1 MSVLKRICLFLF
13 CMCLVAG
20 CYEDTVELALN
31 VDGSGVIKQKLV
43 LSERFIVANEE
54 SSGSQKG
61 PIPNKVDI
69 VRTIGSAIEIK
80 SIKQTNLPD
89 GGRVIELEGTF
100 SSPEQFFLSDYC
112 REQIKLR
119 IAPAGEGK
127 AAIYCDMKQSGDG
140 GPSLTQLYGMAKGLH
155 ISRTVHLPGEIE
167 KTNGYSERRTE
178 TVSWTLDLRNKE
190 GLALTKAFL
199 EGPDKGNGLAVFNAS
214 TLRFPLPL
222 KAAALS
228 EKAAVSAKGKS
239 PEEHAGSS
247 GFAAKVVWISVKK
260 KMPTEGAGIAETSDM
275 EVGVEVS
282 WSEGHAPVRC
292 EKAVLMSLSDDL
304 NKDLVSDKAPRVHQ
318 GQIFS
323 SEKKERKKELTLR
336 AETPSVDAKELKNLE
351 GYVNVI
357 TGITKKTVILENVQD
372 LAGKES
378 TGNTVLDKL
387 NFRIKSIK
395 DTRLSIEI
403 DGGSK
408 KITSIA
414 MIKDDSSEIKK
425 TGGMGWENQYS
436 YDFREDISKVTKCKL
451 EVVTGESIV
460 KVPFSLEEISLP

>member
-1 MSVLKRICLFLF
+1 
-13 CMCLVAG
+13 MCLVAG
-20 CYEDTVELALN
+20 CYEDTVQLTLN
-31 VDGSGVIKQKLV
+31 ADGSGVIKQKLV
-43 LSERFIVANEE
+43 LSERFIVATEE
-54 SSGSQKG
+54 NGGSQKG

-112 REQIKLR
+112 KEQINFR
-119 IAPAGEGK
+119 IAPAGNGK
-127 AAIYCDMKQSGDG
+127 AAIYCDMKQSSDG

-167 KTNGYSERRTE
+167 KTNGYSERRTDM
-178 TVSWTLDLRNKE
+178 VSWTVDLRNKD
-190 GLALTKAFL
+190 GLARTKAFM

-228 EKAAVSAKGKS
+228 EKAAVSAGGKS
-239 PEEHAGSS
+239 PEEHAGTG
-247 GFAAKVVWISVKK
+247 GFAAKVAWISVKK
-260 KMPTEGAGIAETSDM
+260 KMPIKGAGIAETSDL
-275 EVGVEVS
+275 EVGIEVS
-282 WSEGHAPVRC
+282 WSEGHSPVRC

-304 NKDLVSDKAPRVHQ
+304 NKDLVSDKGPRVHQ

-336 AETPSVDAKELKNLE
+336 AETPSVEAKELKNLE
-351 GYVNVI
+351 GYVDVI
-357 TGITKKTVILENVQD
+357 TGVTKKTVILENVQE

-378 TGNTVLDKL
+378 
-387 NFRIKSIK
+387 RA
-395 DTRLSIEI
+395 R
-403 DGGSK
+403 
-408 KITSIA
+408 
-414 MIKDDSSEIKK
+414 
-425 TGGMGWENQYS
+425 
-436 YDFREDISKVTKCKL
+436 R
-451 EVVTGESIV
+451 
-460 KVPFSLEEISLP
+460 

>member
-1 MSVLKRICLFLF
+1 MPFLQKICLFVF
-13 CMCLVAG
+13 GMCLFSG
-20 CYEDTVELALN
+20 CYEDTVQLTLN

-127 AAIYCDMKQSGDG
+127 AAIYCDMKQSGDS
-140 GPSLTQLYGMAKGLH
+140 GPNLTQLYGMAKGLH

-178 TVSWTLDLRNKE
+178 TVSWTLDLRNKD
-190 GLALTKAFL
+190 GLARTKAFI

-222 KAAALS
+222 KAA
-228 EKAAVSAKGKS
+228 VSARGKS
-239 PEEHAGSS
+239 PEEHAGSRE
-247 GFAAKVVWISVKK
+247 FAAKVVWISVKK
-260 KMPTEGAGIAETSDM
+260 KMPTEGSGIAETSDM